1 MPVVGTAGHVDHG
14 KSTLIKRLTGLEPDR
29 WREEQ
34 ERGLTID
41 LGFAWMTLPG
51 GIEVSFVD
59 VPGHDRFIKNMLAG
73 VEAIDVALFVVA
85 ADEGWMPQSEEH
97 LAVLDLLSVDCG
109 VVALTKTD
117 RVDTDLVELAT
128 LEIEEHLEGTSM
140 SGAQIVPVSA
150 QTGDG
155 IDRLIAVLEAV
166 TSEVPVSDGDRPRLW
181 VDRSFSIAGAGT
193 IVTGTLLDGSLAV
206 GDELVVAAR
215 DLKVRVRG
223 LQSHEQERSTVA
235 PGSRVAVN
243 LTGIER
249 ETVGRGDMLAR
260 PGQWTGTHQFVATV
274 RTARYVD
281 ELTDR
286 GAYHLHLGSGSWPV
300 RIRLIGDQL
309 VRIDTEDDLAIAMG
323 DRFILRDSGRR
334 LVVAGGRVVDPA
346 PPRPRRFTEAATA
359 PLLDALDGVAD
370 RRAQALLD
378 FRGSD
383 TTDRLAAHSGGGV
396 PTDGFQHAGTWLSE
410 RERERVAE
418 RIRALVQ
425 EYHERNPLRPGIGVA
440 ELAETLGLG
449 SGLVSALA
457 ASIDS
462 VEPSGA
468 FVRIVGFSVSFSP
481 EQRASIDRVEQSLLE
496 AGTTEVPRIADL
508 EIDQA
513 LLHAAVRSGELVQVS
528 NEFVYLPEQIE
539 ELLAVIDGFEEPF
552 GVSEFKD
559 RAGLSRKYAV
569 PFLEWT
575 DDTGVT
581 VRTGDVRR
589 KR

>member
-1 MPVVGTAGHVDHG
+1 MPVIGTAGHVDHG
-14 KSTLIKRLTGLEPDR
+14 KSTLIKRLTGLETDR
-29 WREEQ
+29 WQEEQ

-51 GIEVSFVD
+51 GAEISFVD

-97 LAVLDLLSVDCG
+97 LAVLDLLG
-109 VVALTKTD
+109 VRRGIVALTKTD
-117 RVDTDLVELAT
+117 RVDADLVELAT

-140 SGAQIVPVSA
+140 SGAEIVPVSA

-155 IDRLIAVLEAV
+155 IDPLIAALEGVAG
-166 TSEVPVSDGDRPRLW
+166 EIRIPDRDRPRLW
-181 VDRSFSIAGAGT
+181 VDRSFSIPGAGT
-193 IVTGTLLDGSLAV
+193 IVTGTLLDGQLAV
-206 GDELVVAAR
+206 GDELVIAPR

-223 LQSHEQERSTVA
+223 LQSHEQERDTVA
-235 PGSRVAVN
+235 AGSRVAVN
-243 LTGIER
+243 VTGIER
-249 ETVGRGDMLAR
+249 EAVGRGDMLAR
-260 PGQWTGTHQFVATV
+260 PGQWTGTRQFVATL
-274 RTARYVD
+274 RTARYVE

-300 RIRLIGDQL
+300 RIRLVGERL
-309 VRIDTEDDLAIAMG
+309 VRIDVGADLPIAMG

-334 LVVAGGRVVDPA
+334 LVVAGGRVVDPD
-346 PPRPRRFTEAATA
+346 PPRPKRFTEAATA
-359 PLLDALDGVAD
+359 LLLDALDDDAD
-370 RRAQALLD
+370 TRAQALLD

-383 TTDRLAAHSGGGV
+383 TPARLAAHSGGGV
-396 PTDGFQHAGTWLSE
+396 PPEGFHHGAVRLSE
-410 RERERVAE
+410 AERARVAD
-418 RIRALVQ
+418 RIVSIVE
-425 EYHERNPLRPGIGVA
+425 EYHERHPLRPGIGVA
-440 ELAETLGLG
+440 ELAESLGLG
-449 SGLVSALA
+449 SGLISALA
-457 ASIDS
+457 GSLES
-462 VEPSGA
+462 VEVSGA
-468 FVRIVGFSVSFSP
+468 FVSTRGFSVSFTPAQQESL
-481 EQRASIDRVEQSLLE
+481 DRVKWSLVE
-496 AGTTEVPRIADL
+496 AGTTEVPRVADL
-508 EIDQA
+508 GIDQA
-513 LLHAAVRSGELVQVS
+513 LLHAAVRSGELVQIS

-539 ELLAVIDGFEEPF
+539 ELLAVIDGLGESF

-575 DDTGVT
+575 DDTGRT

>member
-14 KSTLIKRLTGLEPDR
+14 KSTLIKRLTGLETDR
-29 WREEQ
+29 WQEEQ

-51 GIEVSFVD
+51 GLDVSFVD

-97 LAVLDLLSVDCG
+97 LAVLDLLGVDHG
-109 VVALTKTD
+109 IVALTKID
-117 RVDTDLVELAT
+117 RVDADLVELAT

-140 SGAQIVPVSA
+140 AGSAIVPVSA
-150 QTGDG
+150 QTGEG
-155 IDRLIAVLEAV
+155 VESLIASLDEM
-166 TSEVPVSDGDRPRLW
+166 VSGVAISSGDRPRLW
-181 VDRSFSIAGAGT
+181 VDRSFSMPGAGT

-206 GDELVVAAR
+206 GDELVIAPR

-223 LQSHEQERSTVA
+223 LQSHEQERSTVRA
-235 PGSRVAVN
+235 GSRVAVN
-243 LTGIER
+243 VTGIER
-249 ETVGRGDMLAR
+249 EAVGRGDMLAR
-260 PGQWTGTHQFVATV
+260 PGQWAATRQFVATL

-286 GAYHLHLGSGSWPV
+286 GAYHLHVGSGSWPV
-300 RIRLIGDQL
+300 RIRLIDHRL
-309 VRIDTEDDLAIAMG
+309 VRIDVGADLAIAMG

-334 LVVAGGRVVDPA
+334 LVVAGGRVLDPA
-346 PPRPRRFTEAATA
+346 PPRPKRFTDEATA
-359 PLLDALDGVAD
+359 SMIAALDGDAD
-370 RRAQALLD
+370 HRAQALLD

-383 TTDRLAAHSGGGV
+383 TTARLAAHSGGGA
-396 PTDGFQHAGTWLSE
+396 PGKGFHHAGVWLSE
-410 RERERVAE
+410 SERSRVAD
-418 RIRALVQ
+418 RILSVVKD
-425 EYHERNPLRPGIGVA
+425 YHERHPLRPGIGVA
-440 ELAETLGLG
+440 ELAETLGLV
-449 SGLVSALA
+449 SGTVSALVD
-457 ASIDS
+457 SIDA
-462 VEPSGA
+462 VELSGA
-468 FVRIVGFSVSFSP
+468 FVSAQGFSVSFTAG
-481 EQRASIDRVEQSLLE
+481 QRASLDDIQRLLRE
-496 AGTTEVPRIADL
+496 SGTTEVPRVSDL
-508 EIDQA
+508 GIDQA

-528 NEFVYLPEQIE
+528 AEFVYLPEQID
-539 ELLAVIDGFEEPF
+539 ELLAIIDEFSEPF

-575 DDTGVT
+575 DNTGRT

>member
-97 LAVLDLLSVDCG
+97 LAVLDLLGVDRG

-383 TTDRLAAHSGGGV
+383 TTDRLAAHSGGGA
-396 PTDGFQHAGTWLSE
+396 PTDGFQHAGTWLSD

-468 FVRIVGFSVSFSP
+468 FVRTIGFSVSFSP

-528 NEFVYLPEQIE
+528 NEFVYLPEQID